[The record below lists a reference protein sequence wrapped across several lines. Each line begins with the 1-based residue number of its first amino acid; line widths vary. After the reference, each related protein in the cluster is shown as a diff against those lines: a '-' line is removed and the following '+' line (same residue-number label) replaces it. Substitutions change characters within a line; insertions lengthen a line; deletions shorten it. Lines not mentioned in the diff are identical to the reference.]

1 MITVW
6 RIHCTTIGIGDN
18 IMWIIA
24 CILILPFAILAELI
38 KKER

>member
-6 RIHCTTIGIGDN
+6 RIHRTTIKIGGN
-18 IMWIIA
+18 NMWLL

-38 KKER
+38 K